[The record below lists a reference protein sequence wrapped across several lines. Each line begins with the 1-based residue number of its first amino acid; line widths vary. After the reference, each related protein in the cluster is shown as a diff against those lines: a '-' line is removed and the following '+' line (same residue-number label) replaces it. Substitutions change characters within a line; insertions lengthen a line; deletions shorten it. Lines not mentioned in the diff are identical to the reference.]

1 MASPPPANAT
11 SPTQTPPGEAVE
23 TPPWGW
29 EAYYTTA
36 CIVAAFVLML
46 FDLAKPDMA
55 LLGALALILAT
66 TQIVTVEEALEGFS
80 NQGLLTVGVLF
91 VVAAGI
97 NNTGGLD
104 YYMQRILG
112 APRTAAAAQ
121 FRLMVPV
128 ALVSAF
134 LNNTPVV
141 AILIPIVT
149 QWAARIKLAPGQLFI
164 PLSFSSILGGTCTL
178 IGTSTNLVVSGLYE
192 KRFPGQSI
200 GIFDLSP
207 YGVPVMFSGLA
218 YVLLFSPWLLT
229 GGARRKD
236 SAAAAA
242 AASKGGGGELVV
254 AARVRPSS
262 PVVGRTVA
270 EGGLRG
276 LPGLYL
282 ISVRRGEM
290 LVRAVGP
297 EFIVAEGDVL
307 HFTGLAEKLG
317 EVAAAYGLEPLHHEH
332 DHDVTHDPS
341 VHRGGGERAANGGG
355 AASIAGDEA
364 GTSVP
369 SPTFSGFSGD
379 GKELSSA
386 SASQRF
392 GGRSGFIAGV
402 THDLDLHLPQLP
414 REVPQ
419 ELRVRQNLL
428 DRLQLRPGQP
438 LLRDSMRAATGGG
451 SSEGPR
457 QRRSARS
464 EDNFE
469 VNAATPSKNKAL
481 EARLFGAKHASRYAR
496 SEGGFDRGD
505 GYSALSDEDENRD
518 LALPSPRDAPPGGG
532 ERDPAAPQ
540 PHVPPPGLRMTRATV
555 RPESSLVGKT
565 PRDVGFRRRYSAAI
579 IALVRRGDQLHGI
592 IGQTPLMAGDVIV
605 MQVSPDSPLLHLING
620 ELPEPVAAES
630 AGGGA
635 TDTSRW
641 NFSRIASSFVSS
653 PATGSAVNPD
663 DGREE
668 TDATAGGETAGVEL
682 SEVTVHD
689 DAMSASDTA
698 AATPTGV
705 PAGPATLAEC
715 HADLEIVQSSG
726 GVERDF
732 MIAMRVARGSPIIGK
747 TVQGAGLRGLPGLFL
762 ASIERH
768 PEVAESQ
775 EVGGGSEEAPDEP
788 RGAAA
793 SLSDEEAPPVDQP
806 ASPSIVVADRDD
818 KLRVGD
824 VLWFSGE
831 LQSVA
836 ALRRVP
842 GLVPLEDHQL
852 NKLKVVKADRRLVQA
867 VLAQHS
873 ELVGRTAKD
882 AGFRTRYD
890 AVIIAV
896 HRAGERVHHQIGTIR
911 FQPGDVL
918 LLDTGPGFMRMHSK
932 DPAFALVSEIRDST
946 PPRFHLLY
954 VAGAAAITMIALAVA
969 NVLPLFTS
977 ALLAAGF
984 MIITGCLTQQQA
996 RGSVNWQV
1004 IVTIATAFGLSN
1016 AMENAGVAGN
1026 LSKWLVD
1033 AAEATG
1039 TGETGL
1045 LVAIYM
1051 GTIILANIVGNNA
1064 AAALMF
1070 PVAADAALK
1079 AGTDL
1084 LNMMFNVMLAASAS
1098 FASPFGY
1105 QTNLMVYGA
1114 GGYRFIDFIRFG
1126 GPMQLW
1132 QLVVSI
1138 VVIVLG
1144 TPHVFIVWGVAGGLV
1159 LLIVFGSSVAK
1170 RLGRC
1175 GRCGRCSWRCPALWR
1190 ILCCCRWRRRPR
1202 RAADGASN

>member
-1 MASPPPANAT
+1 
-11 SPTQTPPGEAVE
+11 
-23 TPPWGW
+23 
-29 EAYYTTA
+29 
-36 CIVAAFVLML
+36 
-46 FDLAKPDMA
+46 MA

-66 TQIVTVEEALEGFS
+66 SEIITVAEALEGFS

-91 VVAAGI
+91 AVAAGI

-112 APRTAAAAQ
+112 APSTPASAQ
-121 FRLMVPV
+121 LRLMAPV
-128 ALVSAF
+128 AFVSAF

-192 KRFPGQSI
+192 ERFPGKSI

-218 YVLLFSPWLLT
+218 YVLIFSPWLLT

-236 SAAAAA
+236 AADEAGGKDVGTNH
-242 AASKGGGGELVV
+242 KGGDELVV

-282 ISVRRGEM
+282 ISVRRGNM

-297 EFIVAEGDVL
+297 EFIVVSGDVL

-317 EVAAAYGLEPLHHEH
+317 EVAAAYGLEPQHHDH
-332 DHDVTHDPS
+332 DHDVSHDDVGLS
-341 VHRGGGERAANGGG
+341 IVGGG
-355 AASIAGDEA
+355 ADGVDGHAGAAHGLVHHAVASDGEGPEGA
-364 GTSVP
+364 SVFR
-369 SPTFSGFSGD
+369 SKK
-379 GKELSSA
+379 GK
-386 SASQRF
+386 
-392 GGRSGFIAGV
+392 
-402 THDLDLHLPQLP
+402 
-414 REVPQ
+414 
-419 ELRVRQNLL
+419 
-428 DRLQLRPGQP
+428 
-438 LLRDSMRAATGGG
+438 LLRGYLSDQ
-451 SSEGPR
+451 GPFR
-457 QRRSARS
+457 RRRRSTASERS
-464 EDNFE
+464 DGGNSVDRERIE
-469 VNAATPSKNKAL
+469 LVAPTPSRSRAIS
-481 EARLFGAKHASRYAR
+481 ARLIGARRTARYAR
-496 SEGGFDRGD
+496 SEDDPSGEGASDAGAVGSAD
-505 GYSALSDEDENRD
+505 GHSALSDDDEGG
-518 LALPSPRDAPPGGG
+518 LAMAVSPGGAGGNAG
-532 ERDPAAPQ
+532 EQLQPQ
-540 PHVPPPGLRMTRATV
+540 PHLPPPGLRMARAAV
-555 RPESSLVGKT
+555 RLDSALVGKM
-565 PRDVGFRRRYSAAI
+565 PREVGFRRRYGAAI
-579 IALVRRGDQLHGI
+579 VALVRRGEQLHGI
-592 IGQTPLMAGDVIV
+592 IGQTPLLAGDVIV
-605 MQVSPDSPLLHLING
+605 MQVSPASPLLDLING
-620 ELPEPVAAES
+620 SLPEPAAGEGE
-630 AGGGA
+630 GGG
-635 TDTSRW
+635 TNGRLLNRRW
-641 NFSRIASSFVSS
+641 SINRITGSFGSLLSIASGAEKERSEAPIE
-653 PATGSAVNPD
+653 PA
-663 DGREE
+663 DGAD
-668 TDATAGGETAGVEL
+668 THGVEL
-682 SEVTVHD
+682 SEVKVGCDEAAKPTEAAPAAVPD
-689 DAMSASDTA
+689 GLASLT
-698 AATPTGV
+698 
-705 PAGPATLAEC
+705 EC
-715 HADLEIVQSSG
+715 HANLAIVQNAG

-747 TVQGAGLRGLPGLFL
+747 TVQAAGLRGLPGLFL

-768 PEVAESQ
+768 PEEAEA
-775 EVGGGSEEAPDEP
+775 E
-788 RGAAA
+788 GAAA
-793 SLSDEEAPPVDQP
+793 AAARAGGAGSVEAVGDEEAPLVAAPHDP
-806 ASPSIVVADRDD
+806 SAPPSIVVADRDD

-831 LQSVA
+831 LDSVA

-852 NKLKVVKADRRLVQA
+852 NKLKVVIADRRLVQA

-873 ELVGRTAKD
+873 ELVGHTAKD
-882 AGFRTRYD
+882 SRFRTRYD

-918 LLDTGPGFMRMHSK
+918 LLDTGPGFMRAHGK
-932 DPAFALVSEIRDST
+932 DPAFALVSELRDST

-954 VAGAAAITMIALAVA
+954 VAGAAATAMIVLAVA
-969 NVLPLFTS
+969 DVLPLFT
-977 ALLAAGF
+977 AAMLAAGV
-984 MIITGCLTQQQA
+984 MVATGCLTQQQV
-996 RGSVNWQV
+996 RESVNWQV

-1026 LSKWLVD
+1026 LAKVVVD

-1045 LVAIYM
+1045 LVAIYV

-1070 PVAADAALK
+1070 PVAMDAALRG
-1079 AGTDL
+1079 GTDL
-1084 LNMMFNVMLAASAS
+1084 LNMSFNVMLAASAS

-1132 QLVVSI
+1132 QLVVS
-1138 VVIVLG
+1138 VLVIVLG
-1144 TPHVFIVWGVAGGLV
+1144 KPHVYVVWGVTGGMV
-1159 LLIVFGSSVAK
+1159 LLLVFGSALSK

-1175 GRCGRCSWRCPALWR
+1175 GT
-1190 ILCCCRWRRRPR
+1190 
-1202 RAADGASN
+1202 